1 MPVVPRPSVADKH
14 PYILTGHDTF
24 SAPGAFAH
32 DLQALRCASVAGE
45 VEEGS
50 RNEALPVEPTFH
62 CSIPFKT
69 LAFLTTPEGVLK
81 IAEPLAESAQLPN
94 GRGRSDF
101 SEPGQ
106 NPFRRQRFEHL
117 SRGWKDRIRD
127 PAGLWRGHSVPL
139 PCSSCGENGAKH
151 LKNVRTT
158 GFSFLFCILLSP
170 TFPPD

>member
-14 PYILTGHDTF
+14 PYILTGHDTC

-32 DLQALRCASVAGE
+32 DLQALRCARVAGE

-106 NPFRRQRFEHL
+106 NPFRRPALRASL
-117 SRGWKDRIRD
+117 SRLEGPNPRSGGTL
-127 PAGLWRGHSVPL
+127 AGAQRPVAVQFLRRKWSKTPEER
-139 PCSSCGENGAKH
+139 
-151 LKNVRTT
+151 KNYR
-158 GFSFLFCILLSP
+158 LQLLILH
-170 TFPPD
+170 PP